1 ATGQKLK
8 PVTFRGISDNDPWPQ
23 SFAPD
28 LQGVEVGI
36 ARTAPPKAEQPAVR
50 EVEKLYFDMI
60 GAARKTLYIEN
71 QYFTAPRIGA
81 ALEKRLAEPDGPELV
96 LVLLLL
102 SHRLLEVP
110 AMHVLRTRRLD
121 RCRQPAHHGSC
132 HLYY

>member
-1 ATGQKLK
+1 
-8 PVTFRGISDNDPWPQ
+8 PQ

-71 QYFTAPRIGA
+71 QYFTSPRIGA
-81 ALEKRLAEPDGPELV
+81 ALEKRHAEPDGTYIV
-96 LVLLLL
+96 LVLHLLY
-102 SHRLLEVP
+102 HGWLEEHTR
-110 AMHVLRTRRLD
+110 HVLRAR
-121 RCRQPAHHGSC
+121 P
-132 HLYY
+132 